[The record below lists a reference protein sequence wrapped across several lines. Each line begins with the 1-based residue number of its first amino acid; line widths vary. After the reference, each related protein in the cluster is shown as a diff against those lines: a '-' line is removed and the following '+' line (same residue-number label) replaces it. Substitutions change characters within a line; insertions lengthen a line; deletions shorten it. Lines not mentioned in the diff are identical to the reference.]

1 MAFTE
6 NMQTRTYV
14 AGSNL
19 SAKQFCFVSLAA
31 DGQVDATGAGAL
43 AAGVL
48 LNDPAAGGAATVAYD
63 GRVTVVCGGT
73 VTRGGEVT
81 SDANGEA
88 VDATTSDVI
97 VGYALEAGVNGQVIT
112 IELARGNTL
121 AL

>member
-6 NMQTRTYV
+6 NMQTRSYV
-14 AGSNL
+14 AGSDL
-19 SAKQFCFVSLAA
+19 SAKQFRFVSLAA
-31 DGQVDATGAGAL
+31 DGAVDATGAGAA

-48 LNDPAAGGAATVAYD
+48 LNDPAAAGAAGVAYD

-73 VTRGGEVT
+73 VTRGGEVA
-81 SDANGEA
+81 SDAAGEA
-88 VDATTSDVI
+88 VDATTGDAI
-97 VGYALEAGVNGQVIT
+97 LGYALETGADAQVIT

>member
-6 NMQTRTYV
+6 NMQTRSYV
-14 AGSNL
+14 AGSDL
-19 SAKQFCFVSLAA
+19 SAKQFRFVSLAA
-31 DGQVDATGAGAL
+31 DGAVDATGAGDA

-48 LNDPAAGGAATVAYD
+48 LNDPAAAGAAGVAYD

-73 VTRGGEVT
+73 VTRGGEVA
-81 SDANGEA
+81 SDAAGEA
-88 VDATTSDVI
+88 VDATTGDAI
-97 VGYALEAGVNGQVIT
+97 LGYALETGADGQVIT

>member
-6 NMQTRTYV
+6 NMQTRSYV
-14 AGSNL
+14 AGSDL
-19 SAKQFCFVSLAA
+19 SAKQFRFVSLAA
-31 DGQVDATGAGAL
+31 DGAVDATGAGAA

-48 LNDPAAGGAATVAYD
+48 LNSPAAGAAAGVAYD

-73 VTRGGEVT
+73 VTRGGEVA
-81 SDANGEA
+81 SDAAGEA
-88 VDATTSDVI
+88 VDATTDDAI
-97 VGYALEAGVNGQVIT
+97 LGYALETGADGQVIT

>member
-6 NMQTRTYV
+6 NMQTRSYV
-14 AGSNL
+14 AGSDL
-19 SAKQFCFVSLAA
+19 SAKQFRFVSLAA
-31 DGQVDATGAGAL
+31 DGAVDATGAGA

-48 LNDPAAGGAATVAYD
+48 LNNPAAAGAAGVAYD

-73 VTRGGEVT
+73 VTRGGEVA
-81 SDANGEA
+81 SDAAGEA
-88 VDATTSDVI
+88 VDATTGDAVL
-97 VGYALEAGVNGQVIT
+97 GYALETGADGQVIT

>member
-14 AGSNL
+14 AGSDL
-19 SAKQFCFVSLAA
+19 SAKQFSFA

-48 LNDPAAGGAATVAYD
+48 LNDPVAGGAATVAYD

-73 VTRGGEVT
+73 VTRGGEVA
-81 SDANGEA
+81 SDASGEA
-88 VDATTSDVI
+88 VDATTDDVI
-97 VGYALEAGVNGQVIT
+97 VGYALEAGVDGQVIT

>member
-6 NMQTRTYV
+6 NMQTRSYV
-14 AGSNL
+14 AGSDL
-19 SAKQFCFVSLAA
+19 SAKQFRFVSLAA
-31 DGQVDATGAGAL
+31 DGAVDATTDGAA

-48 LNDPAAGGAATVAYD
+48 LNNPAAAGAAGVAYD

-73 VTRGGEVT
+73 VTRGGAVA
-81 SDANGEA
+81 SDSAGEA
-88 VDATTSDVI
+88 VDATTDDVI
-97 VGYALEAGVNGQVIT
+97 LGYALETGADGQVIT